1 MARHRWAART
11 APPRPDASRPR
22 PFQTSTP
29 EYQVR
34 RHTCGLCGR
43 AAKSFGYVHGL
54 RFEAFPRLAF
64 CSMGCC
70 EAGGALAMR
79 SGGVSDRTP
88 MEARAVKDA
97 RRPFAEALAELGLL
111 APFHDRSAAEIDR
124 VIEAC
129 VDGFQDSMRRQAE
142 ALDPMADPIPL

>member
-1 MARHRWAART
+1 MGRARRAP
-11 APPRPDASRPR
+11 APPRHPPSPR
-22 PFQTSTP
+22 RGSTP
-29 EYQVR
+29 EDQVR
-34 RHTCGLCGR
+34 RHTCALCGR
-43 AAKSFGYVHGL
+43 AAKGFGYVHGL
-54 RFEAFPRLAF
+54 RFETHPRLAF
-64 CSMGCC
+64 CSMACC

-79 SGGVSDRTP
+79 SGGVIDRTP

-129 VDGFQDSMRRQAE
+129 VDGFQDSMRRQAA
-142 ALDPMADPIPL
+142 ALDPMSDPIPL